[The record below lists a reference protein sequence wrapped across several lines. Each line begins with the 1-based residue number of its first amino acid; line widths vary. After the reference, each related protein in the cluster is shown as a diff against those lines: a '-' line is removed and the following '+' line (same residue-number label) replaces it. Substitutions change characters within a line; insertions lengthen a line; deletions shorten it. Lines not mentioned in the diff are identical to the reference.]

1 MLREIN
7 IVPIFGVAAII
18 VHGLGIV
25 TAAHA
30 VMVVRSSRAAIAW
43 GISLI
48 TFPWLAIPLYLIFGK
63 NGFQGYAK
71 TLQAA
76 AVEHYKLV
84 SQSHSQVLEF
94 KAVLPEKF
102 LTLGK
107 LAEEFTPLPFTA
119 GNEVELLING
129 EPTYESMLQAIAEAQ
144 EYILLQ
150 SYIINNDD
158 IGNEF
163 KEALIAKAKQGV
175 KINLLYD
182 KIGSLKL
189 DRTYLESLRNHGI
202 RVGGF
207 GSTTRKGNRFQV
219 NFRNHRKILI
229 VDGQIAFMG
238 GLNIGDEYLGKNPRF
253 GSWRDTH
260 LKIRGAAVQCLQ
272 NVFLRDWY
280 WVNKE
285 VLQVDWQVQRSKDH
299 NQTALILPTG
309 PADQLQ
315 NCNLFFLSLIMGSQ
329 SRLWIASPYFVPND
343 SILNALKLAALRGV
357 DVRIILPAHPDHMAV
372 YLCSFSYYTDLQEVG
387 IKLYRYRSGFM
398 HQKVILVDDDIAG
411 VGTVNL
417 DNRSFFLNFE
427 VMTFSIDHHF
437 IQSVETMLHSDLDVS
452 LAIDLNT
459 YQKKPFWFKLAARV
473 SRLLAPIL

>member
-1 MLREIN
+1 MLTGIN
-7 IVPIFGVAAII
+7 IVSIFTVALVI

-30 VMVVRSSRAAIAW
+30 VMVVRSARGAIAW

-48 TFPWLAIPLYLIFGK
+48 TFPWLAIPLYLIFGQ
-63 NGFQGYAK
+63 NEFQGYAK
-71 TLQAA
+71 ALQAA
-76 AVEHYKLV
+76 SVEHHKLV
-84 SQSHSQVLEF
+84 SQVYSQVLEF
-94 KAVLPEKF
+94 KAVLPAKF
-102 LTLGK
+102 SALER

-119 GNEVELLING
+119 GNEMELLING
-129 EPTYESMLQAIAEAQ
+129 QQTYESMLQGISEAQ
-144 EYILLQ
+144 DYILLQ
-150 SYIINNDD
+150 SYIINDD
-158 IGNEF
+158 GVGNEF
-163 KEALIAKAKQGV
+163 KQALIAKAQQGV

-189 DRTYLESLRNHGI
+189 DRTYLKSLRHHGI
-202 RVGGF
+202 RVAGF
-207 GSTTRKGNRFQV
+207 GSTTRKGNRFQI

-238 GLNIGDEYLGKNPRF
+238 GLNIGDEYLGQNPRF

-260 LKIRGAAVQCLQ
+260 LQTAVQCLQ
-272 NVFLRDWY
+272 SVFLRDWY
-280 WVNKE
+280 WVTQE
-285 VLQVDWQVQRSKDH
+285 IPQVCWQVQGERKH

-309 PADQLQ
+309 PADQLD
-315 NCNLFFLSLIMGSQ
+315 NCNLFFLRLIERSQ
-329 SRLWIASPYFVPND
+329 SRLWIASPYFVPNN

-357 DVRIILPAHPDHMAV
+357 DVRIILPNRPDHLMV
-372 YLCSFSYYTDLQEVG
+372 YLCSFSYYTELQAVV

-398 HQKVILVDDDIAG
+398 HQKVILVDGELAG

-427 VMTFSIDHHF
+427 VMTFSLDNHF
-437 IQSVETMLHSDLDVS
+437 IQRVETMLQSDLNVS
-452 LAIDLNT
+452 RAVNLNT

>member
-1 MLREIN
+1 MLTGIN
-7 IVPIFGVAAII
+7 IVSIFSVALVI

-30 VMVVRSSRAAIAW
+30 VMVVRSARGAIAW

-48 TFPWLAIPLYLIFGK
+48 TFPWLAIPLYLIFGQ
-63 NGFQGYAK
+63 NEFQGYAK
-71 TLQAA
+71 ALQAA
-76 AVEHYKLV
+76 SVEHHKLV
-84 SQSHSQVLEF
+84 SQVYSKVLEF
-94 KAVLPEKF
+94 KAVLPAKF
-102 LTLGK
+102 SALER

-119 GNEVELLING
+119 GNEMELLING
-129 EPTYESMLQAIAEAQ
+129 QQTYESMLQAISEAQ
-144 EYILLQ
+144 DYILLQ
-150 SYIINNDD
+150 SYIINNDGV
-158 IGNEF
+158 GNEF
-163 KEALIAKAKQGV
+163 KQALIAKAQQGV

-189 DRTYLESLRNHGI
+189 DRTYLKSLRHHGI
-202 RVGGF
+202 RVAGF
-207 GSTTRKGNRFQV
+207 GSTTRKGNRFQI

-238 GLNIGDEYLGKNPRF
+238 GLNIGDEYLGQNPRF

-272 NVFLRDWY
+272 SVFLRDWY
-280 WVNKE
+280 WVTQE
-285 VLQVDWQVQRSKDH
+285 IPQVCWQVQGERKH

-309 PADQLQ
+309 PADQLD
-315 NCNLFFLSLIMGSQ
+315 NCNLFFLRLIERSQ
-329 SRLWIASPYFVPND
+329 SRLWIASPYFVPNN

-357 DVRIILPAHPDHMAV
+357 DVRIILPNRPDHLMV
-372 YLCSFSYYTDLQEVG
+372 YLCSFSYYTELQAVG

-398 HQKVILVDDDIAG
+398 HQKVILVDGDLAG

-427 VMTFSIDHHF
+427 VMTFSLDNHF
-437 IQSVETMLHSDLDVS
+437 IQRVETMLQSDLNVS
-452 LAIDLNT
+452 RAVNLNT